1 MPTPSP
7 IMAMISGA
15 NTGVVTTWD
24 RQVEHGKA
32 DGDTEQRGDDGEAH
46 GHHRSEGQQHD
57 DDGGEDADPLTRAG
71 LGPGHQPDGLAADGH
86 LVARVP

>member
-24 RQVEHGKA
+24 SRSSTAKPMAMPNKA
-32 DGDTEQRGDDGEAH
+32 VMMGRPMATTEPNASNMMMMAARMPIPSLDPGAAPDTSSMA
-46 GHHRSEGQQHD
+46 
-57 DDGGEDADPLTRAG
+57 
-71 LGPGHQPDGLAADGH
+71 
-86 LVARVP
+86 